1 MQIHH
6 DFHLHTRLSLCAKPE
21 ATLDLYLEK
30 AKKCGLDRIAITDH
44 LWDHAVDDYLGRGGQ
59 FYEIQSF
66 DHVRSIKEQIDAHN
80 KTGDIKVFFGA
91 ETEYCYKH
99 RRPAISPAVAEQLD
113 VLLAPNSHT
122 HLAMPP
128 EMYEPHEKHI
138 QFMIDA
144 FMDIVHSDVAKYV
157 TAIPHP
163 FMAVCC
169 PYGNRVLLTE
179 ISDDRFKYCFDA
191 AAEKGIA
198 LELNPNTIAGRTEED
213 IREDPIFRMFRLG
226 KECGCKFTVGT
237 DAHGA
242 NGHDHFARIYD
253 MIEVLGLT
261 EEDLHPL
268 AVGALKK

>member
-1 MQIHH
+1 MTVPIILIRLLVPAVIFVNGWT
-6 DFHLHTRLSLCAKPE
+6 DAPNAIATCVVTRCMSARGAILMAAVFNFLGVFLMSL
-21 ATLDLYLEK
+21 
-30 AKKCGLDRIAITDH
+30 
-44 LWDHAVDDYLGRGGQ
+44 
-59 FYEIQSF
+59 
-66 DHVRSIKEQIDAHN
+66 
-80 KTGDIKVFFGA
+80 
-91 ETEYCYKH
+91 
-99 RRPAISPAVAEQLD
+99 ISPAVAEQLD

-198 LELNPNTIAGRTEED
+198 LELNPNTIAGKTEEE

-226 KECGCKFTVGT
+226 KECGCKFTLGS
-237 DAHGA
+237 D
-242 NGHDHFARIYD
+242 GHTREALRT
-253 MIEVLGLT
+253 IEKTQDCTAYLGLT
-261 EEDLHPL
+261 EEEAEEKILEGFL
-268 AVGALKK
+268 R